1 MSKEEN
7 HSEWLGN
14 MGREANR
21 QQSEEIA
28 ERIKQMNAEKQRK
41 KQEELKKAQ
50 EEKRRIEEKKRK
62 KKKDAGFFT
71 LKHK

>member
-50 EEKRRIEEKKRK
+50 EEKRRIEEKKK
-62 KKKDAGFFT
+62 KEEERRRLFY
-71 LKHK
+71 LKT